1 MKRATLLLAVLIPA
15 SAVAADELGG
25 EPGNVV
31 KYRQNAFQG
40 MGKHMKAL
48 GMMAKGK
55 VDLPAADRLA
65 HARSLHEA
73 ARSLPGWFPAGTGPD
88 AKLETEALAP
98 IWTDRAGFEKAAGD
112 FEAAAA
118 NLVAKAEAG
127 DADAFKAAFG
137 GVGKTCGGCHDGFR
151 KKDEDR

>member
-1 MKRATLLLAVLIPA
+1 
-15 SAVAADELGG
+15 
-25 EPGNVV
+25 
-31 KYRQNAFQG
+31 

-73 ARSLPGWFPAGTGPD
+73 ARALPGWFPAGTGPD